1 MPVPVKR
8 HRGEPGH
15 TKGHARDTRERTGT
29 RITQTNLTTSK
40 ATNTQPARQRDD
52 RNRGQ
57 LNSRCPGADRSPRPT
72 QKRPPARA
80 GPPAGNDPV
89 PDPGPPYS
97 RLPPPRHPLPER
109 LPVRVIPVPVR
120 VFEPPAPLN
129 HKHYYKHM
137 SSKPL
142 SHHMLSRLLSLPP
155 TTLAHHVLGTATT
168 LAWRKATEYRIAR
181 LLIH

>member
-89 PDPGPPYS
+89 PDPGPRHS

-120 VFEPPAPLN
+120 VFEPPA
-129 HKHYYKHM
+129 
-137 SSKPL
+137 SKPITL
-142 SHHMLSRLLSLPP
+142 LQTYVIQAPFSSHAFPSAESPTDHPCAPRARHRHHPRLAQS
-155 TTLAHHVLGTATT
+155 
-168 LAWRKATEYRIAR
+168 Y
-181 LLIH
+181 